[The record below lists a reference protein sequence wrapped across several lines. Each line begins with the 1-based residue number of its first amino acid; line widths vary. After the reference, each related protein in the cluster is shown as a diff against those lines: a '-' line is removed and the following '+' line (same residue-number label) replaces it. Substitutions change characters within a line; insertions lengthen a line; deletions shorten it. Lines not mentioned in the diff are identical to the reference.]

1 MSVLLAAA
9 VLAGAV
15 AATYLFCVRPMRR
28 GACPMA
34 QMARAERCRNDRPA
48 AAPTGL
54 DDELARARQ
63 ELRVLREQAGAAGRV
78 GSS

>member
-15 AATYLFCVRPMRR
+15 AAAYLFCVRPMRR
-28 GACPMA
+28 AACPMTKMA
-34 QMARAERCRNDRPA
+34 QAAPSRHDRPA
-48 AAPTGL
+48 AAPAGL
-54 DDELARARQ
+54 GAELDRTAQELAA
-63 ELRVLREQAGAAGRV
+63 LRERAAAAGRV